1 MLAILFEPPRT
12 RGRDQARVKIAMG
25 NFPRGAAFLLLA
37 GFVAWRARQ
46 PMKGKHDLLLPCGIA
61 MGDGL
66 ADRKLIEP
74 AARTGDID
82 EVLLTHRRDREATM
96 IALRDQPLTRQA
108 AQRLAHR
115 AQTDLETFAQRS
127 DMQLLAR
134 FDRNR
139 DDVLPQPVID
149 MRGQRLL
156 GTFWVIERG
165 LGHMT
170 DL

>member
-25 NFPRGAAFLLLA
+25 NFPRGAALLLLA

-82 EVLLTHRRDREATM
+82 EVYLAHWRNRKTAA
-96 IALRDQPLTRQA
+96 IGLRDQPLARQA
-108 AQRLAHR
+108 AQRLPHR
-115 AQTDLETFAQRS
+115 AQA
-127 DMQLLAR
+127 
-134 FDRNR
+134 
-139 DDVLPQPVID
+139 DV
-149 MRGQRLL
+149 
-156 GTFWVIERG
+156 E
-165 LGHMT
+165 
-170 DL
+170 